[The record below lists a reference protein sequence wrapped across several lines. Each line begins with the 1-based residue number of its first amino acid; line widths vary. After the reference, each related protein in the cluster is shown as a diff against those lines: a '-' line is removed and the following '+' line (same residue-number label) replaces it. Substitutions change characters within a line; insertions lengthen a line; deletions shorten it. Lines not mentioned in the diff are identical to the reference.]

1 MWQLRNQYN
10 GILPLGVMKGPDGV
24 PKPHDEVW
32 RIRDKEG
39 NVVRERAP
47 THQGLLL
54 AFEMAARGES
64 DKAIARALNEAGHRT
79 CGTHGSNPFS
89 KDTVRDMLQNRFYV
103 GELPDGRS
111 GWVKGRHGR
120 IIPPE
125 LFEAAQEARSSRRHL
140 PQTMPGKAR
149 HYSLSGVARCATCGN
164 RLRVSNSLHPH
175 LACARRLDSGTC
187 REKSAGL
194 GRLESQMAAYLKAFK
209 LPQDYQEKMLALCH
223 DKQPE
228 AA

>member
-1 MWQLRNQYN
+1 M
-10 GILPLGVMKGPDGV
+10 